1 MRVSPAT
8 LTLTAG
14 AKWNIFIQT
23 FSLFLFSFKLLL
35 VIKAEEN

>member
-23 FSLFLFSFKLLL
+23 FSPFLFSFKLLL